1 MTYLS
6 LTVWA
11 AGDQEGACGGFSWGS
26 IYPHWWWSCNH
37 DVTDRDCI
45 YCWRQY
51 QSQPFCDQ
59 YSYYLA
65 SAQTCQPT
73 REELV
78 PAAGRST
85 RGMGY
90 PQGLSYNLPVRDA
103 TPFHH
108 HPPPPG
114 HGHTHERVR
123 ARASHPAQ
131 SKAYGKVF
139 ITKLGTL
146 VTLSCVVLIGAGST
160 LQVILLLLQFDP
172 QILV

>member
-11 AGDQEGACGGFSWGS
+11 TGDQEGACGGFSWGS

-37 DVTDRDCI
+37 EVTDRDCI

-78 PAAGRST
+78 PAGRST

-103 TPFHH
+103 THYH
-108 HPPPPG
+108 HPPS

-131 SKAYGKVF
+131 PKAYGKVF
-139 ITKLGTL
+139 IKNLAPL
-146 VTLSCVVLIGAGST
+146 WHSVVLCLSGPVAHCKYLSLIHN
-160 LQVILLLLQFDP
+160 F
-172 QILV
+172 